1 MNSEREWI
9 RSCLHGQQDVWAEWL
24 RIGERL
30 ADNQEASGWGT
41 PYALRLLN
49 EQNARWLEATQ
60 HWLRE
65 WEHLAHAYPGLGFG
79 ERQALMRNRI
89 FQTWLD
95 TASGLDWDQWH
106 LSMRQAFLLLQ
117 QAFQAAQA
125 LQTAPVAALMPAP
138 AGGQD
143 ADADAAA
150 LADVGLSAP
159 AADGVDPQPADS
171 SVATARVA

>member
-1 MNSEREWI
+1 MNDEREWI
-9 RSCLHGQQDVWAEWL
+9 STCLYGQQDIWAEWV

-30 ADNQEASGWGT
+30 ADTQEASGWGT

-60 HWLRE
+60 HWLGE
-65 WEHLAHAYPGLGFG
+65 WERIAQAHPELGYG
-79 ERQALMRNRI
+79 GRQALLRNRI

-95 TASGLDWDQWH
+95 TVSGLDWDQWH

-125 LQTAPVAALMPAP
+125 AQIAPAAAPVTTTPPAP
-138 AGGQD
+138 AD
-143 ADADAAA
+143 AAFAPTDPAADAASPA
-150 LADVGLSAP
+150 TDAGIVQDV
-159 AADGVDPQPADS
+159 
-171 SVATARVA
+171 RVA